1 MLKTDGNP
9 FLGEQPF
16 ATDCHFSCHFVVGRL
31 TPDCAI
37 DRTLRNTTLHDKS
50 KNHLGELKISKCPLL
65 CVLTTLFICK
75 GYSDRRHILCSSV
88 SLAIGRPRM
97 SLNNSTCWAYLQGDH

>member
-50 KNHLGELKISKCPLL
+50 KNHLGELKISKCPIL
-65 CVLTTLFICK
+65 CVLTTLFIGENIVIEATFMFKCK
-75 GYSDRRHILCSSV
+75 LGDR
-88 SLAIGRPRM
+88 
-97 SLNNSTCWAYLQGDH
+97 ST